1 MIAQKIKST
10 IKQFAQKKYDYE
22 LAVPL
27 EHPNNES
34 FGDYA
39 TNLALSLYSEK
50 EEIRKEY
57 SSPRA
62 LAENLVKELR
72 QKFEQKDLAGQIDE
86 ITIAG
91 PGFINLSL
99 SQSFFE
105 QSLSH
110 ILQDADYGQTD
121 WGQGQIWEI
130 EHTSPNPN
138 KAMHLGHLRNNV
150 TGMAISNLWEAI
162 GLEVIRDA
170 VDNNRGIAIARLMWG
185 YLKFAHQG
193 REMKTDLDYWYRHQD
208 EWLTPAQAGQRPDR
222 FVDELYVKASQDFK
236 QSPEVEQR
244 VRQMVVDWEAN
255 HEPTRA
261 LWKKVMDYSHQ
272 GQEMTL
278 KRLGNHW
285 DKVWHEHEHYQQ
297 GKDLVEQGL
306 AQGIFQKLDDGAIL
320 TDLAKY
326 DLPDTILIK
335 SDGTSLYITQ
345 DLALTKH
352 KIEQFN
358 ADKLHWVIG
367 PEQSLALKQMFA
379 VCEQL
384 GFVKKENLTHIDYGY
399 MSIKGQG
406 KMSSRAG
413 NVVYI
418 DDLIDAAKEKV
429 LEVMKKEGLN
439 PDEVDNLAEKVAV
452 GAVKYSILKVGR
464 KTDTAFDFET
474 ALRLD
479 GNSGPYLQY
488 THARACS
495 VLAKAEQDSIDMA
508 DFNLEQLSLNVE
520 EQALVRY
527 LYRFPETVLQAALE
541 YEPSQVATYLYQLG
555 QRFNR
560 FYNKHQILN
569 NGQDKTELRL
579 ALTKAVSRILNNGL
593 NMLGIAAPER
603 M

>member
-10 IKQFAQKKYDYE
+10 IKQFAQEQYDYD

-39 TNLALSLYSEK
+39 TNLALNLFSKK
-50 EEIRKEY
+50 EQIREQY
-57 SSPRA
+57 NSPRA

-72 QKFEQKDLAGQIDE
+72 QVFEKEELSHQIDE

-99 SQSFFE
+99 SQAFFDH
-105 QSLSH
+105 SLKQ
-110 ILQDADYGQTD
+110 ILKNENHGQTD

-193 REMKTDLDYWYRHQD
+193 QEMMTDLDYWYQHQD
-208 EWLTPAQAGQRPDR
+208 QWLTPAEAGQRPDR
-222 FVDELYVKASQDFK
+222 FVDELYVKASKDFK
-236 QSPEVEQR
+236 QSPEVEKQ
-244 VRQMVVDWEAN
+244 VRQMVVAWEAN

-261 LWKKVMDYSHQ
+261 LWERVMKYSHQ
-272 GQEMTL
+272 GQQMTL
-278 KRLGNHW
+278 KRLGNEW
-285 DKVWHEHEHYQQ
+285 DKVWHEDEHYQE

-306 AQGIFQKLDDGAIL
+306 EEGIFQKLEDGAIL
-320 TDLAKY
+320 TDLAEY

-352 KIEQFN
+352 KVKQLE
-358 ADKLHWVIG
+358 ADKLHWVTG

-418 DDLIDAAKEKV
+418 DDLIDAAKDKV
-429 LEVMKKEGLN
+429 LEIMKKQGLK
-439 PDEVDNLAEKVAV
+439 PDEIDDLAEKVAV

-488 THARACS
+488 THARASS
-495 VLAKAEQDSIDMA
+495 VLAKAESDLA
-508 DFNLEQLSLNVE
+508 NTENLSLDQFDLNSE

-527 LYRFPETVLQAALE
+527 LYRFPETVEQAALE
-541 YEPSQVATYLYQLG
+541 YEPSQVATYLYQLS

-569 NGQDKTELRL
+569 NDQDKTELRL
-579 ALTKAVSRILNNGL
+579 ALTKAVRRIIKNGL
-593 NMLGIAAPER
+593 NMLGIAAPDR